1 MMGIRERQIA
11 AVASML
17 LAFVLG
23 RLMEEK
29 LRQALVIS
37 RGHFTTFVDC
47 PFWRGTCDHPIST
60 GLLVLSVVILAV
72 AILPAIRKSRE
83 QVFKEA

>member
-1 MMGIRERQIA
+1 
-11 AVASML
+11 ML
-17 LAFVLG
+17 GFVLG

-47 PFWRGTCDHPIST
+47 PIWSGQCTHPIST
-60 GLLVLSVVILAV
+60 GLLILSAVILIIAV
-72 AILPAIRKSRE
+72 LPSIRQSRDV
-83 QVFKEA
+83 VFQDAD